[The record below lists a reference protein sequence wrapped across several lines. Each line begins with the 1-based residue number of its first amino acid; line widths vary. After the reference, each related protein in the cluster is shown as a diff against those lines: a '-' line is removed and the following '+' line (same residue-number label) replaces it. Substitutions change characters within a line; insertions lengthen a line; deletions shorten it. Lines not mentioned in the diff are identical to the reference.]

1 MWNRLL
7 LHVIGMQFHNGNAIW
22 YISRQFLS
30 RFMHLFWL
38 RIATFIR
45 FRQLAHGGWHRSTG
59 DAYPSWPKDPTCG
72 KSRCPCLPCTRFCIL
87 YFLKIDYVLLS
98 FESLFIVIFVLFFRE
113 KKRNSNFYDN
123 LPVWHLGNSFQ
134 GWNVNVLLL

>member
-1 MWNRLL
+1 MSTRLL
-7 LHVIGMQFHNGNAIW
+7 LHVIGMQFHNGNAIR

-45 FRQLAHGGWHRSTG
+45 FRQLAHGGWDRSTG
-59 DAYPSWPKDPTCG
+59 DAYPSWAKDPTCG

-87 YFLKIDYVLLS
+87 YFFKKLITSCYL
-98 FESLFIVIFVLFFRE
+98 SLFIVIFVLFFRE

-123 LPVWHLGNSFQ
+123 LPVWHLGKSFQ